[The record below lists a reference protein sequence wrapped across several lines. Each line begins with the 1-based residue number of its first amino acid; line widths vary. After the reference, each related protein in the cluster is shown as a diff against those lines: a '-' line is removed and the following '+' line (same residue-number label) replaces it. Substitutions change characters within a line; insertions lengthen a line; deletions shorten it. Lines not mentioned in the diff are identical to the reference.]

1 VPIRNLT
8 ARRLG
13 ICTAVVIVAFS
24 VLAARVGQL
33 QLMSGGRYEQLAL
46 EQRLRTVPLPA
57 ERGSI
62 FDRNGRDLAMSVQRA
77 TIYADPHLVND
88 PVGEAAKLAPLLGA
102 SADVLLERLAD
113 KSRRFVYLARRV
125 EDTVALQV
133 KKLVLPGIG
142 FLPESAR
149 RYPAGTLAAAILGHV
164 GTDGYGLDGLEYLY
178 DDTLAGKPGELVVEQ
193 DQQGRDIPGT
203 ERHRVEAQRGTDLM
217 LTLDRD
223 LQYEVESSLLDQ
235 VIATAAKGGM
245 AVVVDTTTGDVL
257 AMATVQG
264 ASATEAP
271 RVAAAG
277 EHNRPLTD
285 LFEPGSTNK
294 LITLSTAIELGRVTP
309 GTWFSVPDWI
319 SIDPELKPYHDA
331 EQHPVESWTTAD
343 ILRESS
349 NVGTIMIAQ
358 RLKKQE
364 LATALRDFG
373 LGRQT
378 SIDFPGQAQGLLLDP
393 SQYYATGLASS
404 AIGYGVAV
412 SAMQMLDAYVTVAN
426 NGVSVPPRLLGATID
441 ANGEREPVT
450 RRQGQRVV
458 SGATAQQLTNM
469 LEGVVTDGTGAC
481 AAVPGYA
488 SAGKT
493 GTSHKA
499 LPEGGYSDTT
509 MASFIGFVPAHQPR
523 LAAIVV
529 LDEPQSEYGGAA
541 AAPVYSEI
549 MQFALTQYRVA
560 PDDPGNTQ
568 FDAAQA
574 RARAAGVDCVVP
586 HGSALHDILSAR
598 AANEADHSGREEG
611 SNATTGTLP
620 AGTSPNE

>member
-1 VPIRNLT
+1 M
-8 ARRLG
+8 
-13 ICTAVVIVAFS
+13 VIVVFS

-46 EQRLRTVPLPA
+46 EQRLRRIPLSA

-88 PVGEAAKLAPLLGA
+88 PLGEAAKLAPVLGIP
-102 SADVLLERLAD
+102 ADVLVHSLAD
-113 KSRRFVYLARRV
+113 KSRRFAYVARRV
-125 EDTVALQV
+125 DDAVAV
-133 KKLVLPGIG
+133 KAKALALPGIG

-149 RYPAGTLAAAILGHV
+149 RYPAGTLAASILGHV

-178 DDTLAGKPGELVVEQ
+178 NDTLTGKPGEIVVEQ

-203 ERHRVEAQRGTDLM
+203 QRHRVEAKRGTDVM

-235 VIATAAKGGM
+235 VVATSAKGGM
-245 AVVVDTTTGDVL
+245 AAVVDTTTGDVL
-257 AMATVQG
+257 AMATIEG
-264 ASATEAP
+264 ASAQGPA
-271 RVAAAG
+271 RVALAG

-285 LFEPGSTNK
+285 IFEPGSTNK

-309 GTWFSVPDWI
+309 GTWFTVPDWI
-319 SIDPELKPYHDA
+319 SIDPKLKPYHDA
-331 EQHPVESWTTAD
+331 EPHPIERWTTAD

-349 NVGTIMIAQ
+349 NVGTIMIAE
-358 RLKKQE
+358 RLKKSE
-364 LATALRDFG
+364 LAAALRNFG
-373 LGRQT
+373 LGSAT
-378 SIDFPGQAQGLLLDP
+378 SIAFPGQAQGLLLDP

-412 SAMQMLDAYVTVAN
+412 TAMQMLDAYVTIAN
-426 NGVSVPPRLLGATID
+426 GGVTVPPRLLAGTID
-441 ANGEREPVT
+441 ASGKQQLTQEQPGR
-450 RRQGQRVV
+450 RVV
-458 SGATAQQLTNM
+458 SNATAEAMTNM
-469 LEGVVTDGTGAC
+469 LEGVVSQGTGAC
-481 AAVPGYA
+481 AAIPGYT

-499 LPEGGYSDTT
+499 LPQGGYSNTT
-509 MASFIGFVPAHQPR
+509 MASFIGFVPSHAPR

-529 LDEPQSEYGGAA
+529 VDEPQSQYGGAA

-549 MQFALTQYRVA
+549 MQFALTQYRIA
-560 PDDPGNTQ
+560 PDDTANTQ
-568 FDAAQA
+568 FTAAQQKA
-574 RARAAGVDCVVP
+574 HESGLNCSVP
-586 HGSALHDILSAR
+586 HGDALAR
-598 AANEADHSGREEG
+598 IVHTQATNAAVTSGGGEG
-611 SNATTGTLP
+611 SNATTGSLP
-620 AGTSPNE
+620 AGTSKND

>member
-1 VPIRNLT
+1 MPIRNLT

-13 ICTAVVIVAFS
+13 VCSAVVIVAFS

-88 PVGEAAKLAPLLGA
+88 PVGEAAKLAPLLGTP
-102 SADVLLERLAD
+102 ADVLLQRLAD

-125 EDTVALQV
+125 EDTVAVQV
-133 KKLVLPGIG
+133 KDLMLPGIG

-149 RYPAGTLAAAILGHV
+149 RYPAGSLAAAILGHV

-178 DDTLAGKPGELVVEQ
+178 EDTLAGKPGELVVEQ

-223 LQYEVESSLLDQ
+223 LQYEVESSLVDQ

-245 AVVVDTTTGDVL
+245 AVIVDTTTGDVL

-264 ASATEAP
+264 ATATDAP
-271 RVAAAG
+271 RVAVAG

-309 GTWFSVPDWI
+309 DTWFTVPDWI
-319 SIDPELKPYHDA
+319 SIDPQLKPYHDA
-331 EQHPVESWTTAD
+331 EPHPIESWKTSD

-349 NVGTIMIAQ
+349 NVGTIMISQ

-364 LATALRDFG
+364 LARALRDYG
-373 LGRQT
+373 LGSAT

-412 SAMQMLDAYVTVAN
+412 TAMQMLDAYVTVAN
-426 NGVSVPPRLLGATID
+426 DGVSVPPRLLGATID
-441 ANGEREPVT
+441 VDGKSEPRARERG
-450 RRQGQRVV
+450 RRVV
-458 SGATAQQLTNM
+458 SSPTAQSLTNM

-481 AAVPGYA
+481 AAIPGYA

-499 LPEGGYSDTT
+499 LPQGGYSDTT

-529 LDEPQSEYGGAA
+529 LDEPQSQYGGAA

-549 MQFALTQYRVA
+549 MQFALTQYRIA
-560 PDDPGNTQ
+560 PDDPGNVQ
-568 FDAAQA
+568 FTAAQQKA
-574 RARAAGVDCVVP
+574 QNAGLSCVVP
-586 HGSALHDILSAR
+586 HGDALHDIVDARSAP
-598 AANEADHSGREEG
+598 AAADSTAEEG
-611 SNATTGTLP
+611 SNATTGSLP